1 MSTQDPGAPQ
11 DATDGQG
18 ADGQN
23 GQSAV
28 LMTKTETETAPAQT
42 TPLQAPAAT
51 TSETALAVPESVQA
65 VAPAQADVMVPLD
78 QGTKDK
84 IDQTVSGFVSSLA
97 QTDVHSQ
104 AFTDKMD
111 SIHSMGDQEI
121 RQSAEVSNRM
131 LQRPVRA
138 MGSGLFDK
146 NAPIA
151 QSLVDLRRTVEDLD
165 PSKQGPLSKKHL
177 FGIIPFGNHI
187 RDYFAKYESA
197 QSHINA
203 ILQSLYGGQDELR
216 QDNGAI
222 DQEKQ
227 NLWDTMQ
234 RLKQFAYM
242 AGRLDDM
249 LSAQIAAIQ
258 VSDPEKAKRLQE
270 DALFYVR
277 QKHQDLLTQLAV
289 SAQGYLALDLV
300 RQNNVE
306 LIKGVDRATTTT
318 VSALRTA
325 VIVSQAL
332 ANQRLVLDQITAL
345 NTTTE
350 NMIEQTSE
358 LLRDQSGKIEQ
369 QAASS
374 TISVEKLQAAFQN
387 VYSAMDSIDTYKVQ
401 ALESM
406 KQTVDALSQEINKAQ
421 AYLDRVHGGDQAGQ
435 GGAGDAQPGGD
446 APQSPAGPPA
456 DLSLPG
462 SG

>member
-11 DATDGQG
+11 GGQGGQG
-18 ADGQN
+18 ADGQD
-23 GQSAV
+23 GQDAV
-28 LMTKTETETAPAQT
+28 LMTKTEPEQT
-42 TPLQAPAAT
+42 TSTLQPPAAT
-51 TSETALAVPESVQA
+51 AAFETALAVPDSVTA

-78 QGTKDK
+78 HAVRDR
-84 IDQTVSGFVSSLA
+84 IDQTVSGYVSSLA
-97 QTDVHSQ
+97 QLDVHSQ
-104 AFTDKMD
+104 AFTEKMD

-151 QSLVDLRRTVEDLD
+151 QSLVELRRTVEDLD
-165 PSKQGPLSKKHL
+165 PSKQGLLSKKRL
-177 FGIIPFGNHI
+177 FGIIPFGSHI
-187 RDYFAKYESA
+187 RDYFAKYQSA

-234 RLKQFAYM
+234 KLKQFAYM

-249 LSAQIAAIQ
+249 LSAQIAAVQ
-258 VSDPEKAKRLQE
+258 VSDPEKAKLLQE

-350 NMIEQTSE
+350 DMIEQTSV

-374 TISVEKLQAAFQN
+374 TISVEKLQAAFAN
-387 VYSAMDSIDTYKVQ
+387 VYTAMDAIDTYKVQ
-401 ALESM
+401 ALQSM
-406 KQTVDALSQEINKAQ
+406 KQTVDSLSQEVTKAQ
-421 AYLDRVHGGDQAGQ
+421 AYLDRVHGGTDGGQ
-435 GGAGDAQPGGD
+435 GGSGGQPTD
-446 APQSPAGPPA
+446 APPAAPA
-456 DLSLPG
+456 APDLSLPG